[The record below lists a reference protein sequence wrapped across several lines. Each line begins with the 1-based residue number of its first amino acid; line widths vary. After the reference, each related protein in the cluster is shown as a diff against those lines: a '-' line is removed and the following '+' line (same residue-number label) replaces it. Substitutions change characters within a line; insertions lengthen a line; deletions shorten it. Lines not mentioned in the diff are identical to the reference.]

1 MVLCVMVLC
10 SQRLCAQEML
20 LGVEEMF
27 RLADRNSVSIKA
39 YGTGREAADEALKAA
54 KSQRLPDINASLSAS
69 FLGDGRLWNRDFSG
83 GTGIDIPSFG
93 NNFALEASQVIYAGG
108 AVDSRI
114 ELAQIEKQM
123 AELDWQKNR
132 QDMHFLLLGWYLD
145 LYKTVNQIKVLDRNL
160 ELADHVI
167 ENMQVR
173 MEEGTVLKNDL
184 TRYELQKETL
194 ELQRT
199 VLQDGC
205 RILNHQIVTVL
216 HLPDSVKVVPDS
228 SMLSCGILALGE
240 QDWQQKAA
248 QNSIDLRRSELGVR
262 VNEQNL
268 RLERSARLPQIAVM
282 AAEHLD
288 GPITIEVPV
297 LDRNFNYWYVGIG
310 LKYDLSSLFK
320 SGRKI
325 RQARLNVRRA
335 QESRQLSM
343 EQTETAVQAGYVNFM
358 TSFSDLRTREKTVEL
373 ADENYAVISNRYDN
387 GLALLT
393 DLLDA
398 GNMKLSADLAL
409 ENARTELD
417 RYEKLLSRNAVTR
430 QQYDNVHTAFQTAK
444 ARYERASRTKESASL
459 LKSGQS
465 YRLEQCEAAVRLA
478 QAAVDLAGLNLS
490 YTAVVATC
498 DGITGHKDIHE
509 GQLVQPGQ
517 TMVEIV
523 DGTNLWVIANYRETQ
538 LRNISEG
545 AKVSIKADA
554 VPGIEYEGTV
564 ESISDATGAAF
575 SLIPQDNATGNFVK
589 VEQRVPVRIVLDGN
603 PPEALKLLRA
613 GFNVECKVRY

>member
-123 AELDWQKNR
+123 AELD
-132 QDMHFLLLGWYLD
+132 
-145 LYKTVNQIKVLDRNL
+145 
-160 ELADHVI
+160 
-167 ENMQVR
+167 
-173 MEEGTVLKNDL
+173 
-184 TRYELQKETL
+184 RY
-194 ELQRT
+194 
-199 VLQDGC
+199 G
-205 RILNHQIVTVL
+205 
-216 HLPDSVKVVPDS
+216 
-228 SMLSCGILALGE
+228 
-240 QDWQQKAA
+240 
-248 QNSIDLRRSELGVR
+248 
-262 VNEQNL
+262 
-268 RLERSARLPQIAVM
+268 
-282 AAEHLD
+282 
-288 GPITIEVPV
+288 
-297 LDRNFNYWYVGIG
+297 
-310 LKYDLSSLFK
+310 
-320 SGRKI
+320 
-325 RQARLNVRRA
+325 
-335 QESRQLSM
+335 
-343 EQTETAVQAGYVNFM
+343 
-358 TSFSDLRTREKTVEL
+358 
-373 ADENYAVISNRYDN
+373 
-387 GLALLT
+387 
-393 DLLDA
+393 
-398 GNMKLSADLAL
+398 
-409 ENARTELD
+409 
-417 RYEKLLSRNAVTR
+417 KLLSRGAVTR

-444 ARYERASRTKESASL
+444 ARYERASRTKESTSL

-523 DGTNLWVIANYRETQ
+523 DGTDLWVIANYRETQ

>member
-1 MVLCVMVLC
+1 
-10 SQRLCAQEML
+10 
-20 LGVEEMF
+20 
-27 RLADRNSVSIKA
+27 
-39 YGTGREAADEALKAA
+39 
-54 KSQRLPDINASLSAS
+54 
-69 FLGDGRLWNRDFSG
+69 
-83 GTGIDIPSFG
+83 
-93 NNFALEASQVIYAGG
+93 
-108 AVDSRI
+108 
-114 ELAQIEKQM
+114 M

-145 LYKTVNQIKVLDRNL
+145 LYKTLNQIKVLDRNL

-228 SMLSCGILALGE
+228 SMLSCGILALEE

-335 QESRQLSM
+335 QE
-343 EQTETAVQAGYVNFM
+343 NFM

-409 ENARTELD
+409 ENARI
-417 RYEKLLSRNAVTR
+417 
-430 QQYDNVHTAFQTAK
+430 NVVYNYYKMKYLTNT
-444 ARYERASRTKESASL
+444 
-459 LKSGQS
+459 
-465 YRLEQCEAAVRLA
+465 LE
-478 QAAVDLAGLNLS
+478 
-490 YTAVVATC
+490 
-498 DGITGHKDIHE
+498 
-509 GQLVQPGQ
+509 
-517 TMVEIV
+517 
-523 DGTNLWVIANYRETQ
+523 
-538 LRNISEG
+538 
-545 AKVSIKADA
+545 
-554 VPGIEYEGTV
+554 
-564 ESISDATGAAF
+564 
-575 SLIPQDNATGNFVK
+575 
-589 VEQRVPVRIVLDGN
+589 
-603 PPEALKLLRA
+603 
-613 GFNVECKVRY
+613 

>member
-27 RLADRNSVSIKA
+27 RIADRNSVSIQT
-39 YGTGREAADEALKAA
+39 YSTGIESADEELKAA

-145 LYKTVNQIKVLDRNL
+145 LYKTLNQIKVLDRNL

-228 SMLSCGILALGE
+228 SMLSCGILALEE

-282 AAEHLD
+282 AAEHVLEETFLGEVMHYPEVVSVRLD
-288 GPITIEVPV
+288 WFMLAGVVAGCLFSWWWMHMRRFNYLRLIIAGISGIIFYLLWYYFMISSDIRISFLYVPTAVRGFAYAVLSATFMVCLEEIMSFRHFFQALSVFNMLHMVVGGVSEEDIFQAVAGSGPGR
-297 LDRNFNYWYVGIG
+297 LGDDRN
-310 LKYDLSSLFK
+310 LLFLH
-320 SGRKI
+320 STI
-325 RQARLNVRRA
+325 
-335 QESRQLSM
+335 
-343 EQTETAVQAGYVNFM
+343 
-358 TSFSDLRTREKTVEL
+358 
-373 ADENYAVISNRYDN
+373 N
-387 GLALLT
+387 GL
-393 DLLDA
+393 
-398 GNMKLSADLAL
+398 
-409 ENARTELD
+409 
-417 RYEKLLSRNAVTR
+417 
-430 QQYDNVHTAFQTAK
+430 
-444 ARYERASRTKESASL
+444 
-459 LKSGQS
+459 
-465 YRLEQCEAAVRLA
+465 
-478 QAAVDLAGLNLS
+478 
-490 YTAVVATC
+490 
-498 DGITGHKDIHE
+498 
-509 GQLVQPGQ
+509 
-517 TMVEIV
+517 
-523 DGTNLWVIANYRETQ
+523 
-538 LRNISEG
+538 
-545 AKVSIKADA
+545 
-554 VPGIEYEGTV
+554 
-564 ESISDATGAAF
+564 
-575 SLIPQDNATGNFVK
+575 
-589 VEQRVPVRIVLDGN
+589 
-603 PPEALKLLRA
+603 
-613 GFNVECKVRY
+613 

>member
-1 MVLCVMVLC
+1 M
-10 SQRLCAQEML
+10 QT
-20 LGVEEMF
+20 
-27 RLADRNSVSIKA
+27 
-39 YGTGREAADEALKAA
+39 GTRRDE
-54 KSQRLPDINASLSAS
+54 SR
-69 FLGDGRLWNRDFSG
+69 
-83 GTGIDIPSFG
+83 IPSFG

-108 AVDSRI
+108 AVSSRI
-114 ELAQIEKQM
+114 EMAQMGKQM
-123 AELDWQKNR
+123 AELDWRKNR
-132 QDMHFLLLGWYLD
+132 QDIHFLLLGWYLD
-145 LYKTVNQIKVLDRNL
+145 LYKTRNQIRVLDRNL

-167 ENMQVR
+167 ENMRAR

-205 RILNHQIVTVL
+205 RILNHQIITVL

-240 QDWQQKAA
+240 QDWQQRAV
-248 QNSIDLRRSELGVR
+248 QNSIDLQRSELGVR
-262 VNEQNL
+262 MNEQNL
-268 RLERSARLPQIAVM
+268 RLERSARLPQIALV

-288 GPITIEVPV
+288 GPVTIEVPV
-297 LDRNFNYWYVGIG
+297 LDRYG
-310 LKYDLSSLFK
+310 
-320 SGRKI
+320 
-325 RQARLNVRRA
+325 
-335 QESRQLSM
+335 
-343 EQTETAVQAGYVNFM
+343 
-358 TSFSDLRTREKTVEL
+358 
-373 ADENYAVISNRYDN
+373 
-387 GLALLT
+387 
-393 DLLDA
+393 
-398 GNMKLSADLAL
+398 
-409 ENARTELD
+409 
-417 RYEKLLSRNAVTR
+417 KLLSRGAVTQ
-430 QQYDNVHTAFQTAK
+430 QQYDNVETAYRTAM
-444 ARYERASRTKESASL
+444 ARYERASRTKESTSL

-478 QAAVDLAGLNLS
+478 RAAVDLARLNLS

-498 DGITGHKDIHE
+498 DGMTGHKDIHE

-523 DGTNLWVIANYRETQ
+523 DGTDLWVIANYRETQ
-538 LRNISEG
+538 LRHIREG
-545 AKVSIKADA
+545 SRVSIKADA
-554 VPGIEYEGTV
+554 VPGLKYEGTV

-575 SLIPQDNATGNFVK
+575 SVIPQDNATGNFVK

>member
-1 MVLCVMVLC
+1 
-10 SQRLCAQEML
+10 
-20 LGVEEMF
+20 MF

-145 LYKTVNQIKVLDRNL
+145 LYKTLNQIKVLDRNL

-228 SMLSCGILALGE
+228 SMLSCGILALEE

-268 RLERSARLPQIAVM
+268 RLEQEFQLLVCRHRSQIRPFVSFQKR
-282 AAEHLD
+282 E
-288 GPITIEVPV
+288 E
-297 LDRNFNYWYVGIG
+297 N
-310 LKYDLSSLFK
+310 
-320 SGRKI
+320 
-325 RQARLNVRRA
+325 
-335 QESRQLSM
+335 
-343 EQTETAVQAGYVNFM
+343 QAG
-358 TSFSDLRTREKTVEL
+358 TPECPQ
-373 ADENYAVISNRYDN
+373 
-387 GLALLT
+387 G
-393 DLLDA
+393 
-398 GNMKLSADLAL
+398 
-409 ENARTELD
+409 
-417 RYEKLLSRNAVTR
+417 
-430 QQYDNVHTAFQTAK
+430 
-444 ARYERASRTKESASL
+444 
-459 LKSGQS
+459 SGIP
-465 YRLEQCEAAVRLA
+465 AAVGGADRDSSAGRLCQFHDIFFRPA
-478 QAAVDLAGLNLS
+478 YKGEDSG
-490 YTAVVATC
+490 TC
-498 DGITGHKDIHE
+498 
-509 GQLVQPGQ
+509 
-517 TMVEIV
+517 
-523 DGTNLWVIANYRETQ
+523 R
-538 LRNISEG
+538 
-545 AKVSIKADA
+545 
-554 VPGIEYEGTV
+554 
-564 ESISDATGAAF
+564 
-575 SLIPQDNATGNFVK
+575 
-589 VEQRVPVRIVLDGN
+589 
-603 PPEALKLLRA
+603 
-613 GFNVECKVRY
+613 